1 MHPSALF
8 LIVVATSAATA
19 NGRAADGTPAARFW
33 EKVLPGTPM
42 PEAIAELVQ
51 KGIDHSPLVENFTG
65 PYLSIGMC
73 LGHVYVFVCSVER
86 VKKAGTGLFFHE
98 EQVRVGTTMTVS
110 FSPAAVPAILPHA
123 AAAKVPSFGNLTAAD
138 VAAMFHI
145 APGSTAMISQV
156 ADTLRTCQAAAPPHS
171 HTGSERNACAT
182 SLEDIV
188 RAAMRTLGTVAAGAG
203 AGGVW
208 VAASEIPRAGLPLQP
223 YAVEAIAVLDGDRH
237 VACHDEP
244 YPYAV
249 FRCHKIG
256 LSMTKAYVVSL
267 RGLRDGRK
275 VDMAVI
281 CHLDTS
287 DWNPAYPA
295 FEMMHTKPGESSVC
309 HFLPYANLLFGVK
322 AASASGMES
331 F

>member
-1 MHPSALF
+1 MLHPSALF
-8 LIVVATSAATA
+8 LIIVAISAAAAHGHAA
-19 NGRAADGTPAARFW
+19 NGTPAARFW
-33 EKVLPGTPM
+33 EEVLPGTPM
-42 PEAIAELVQ
+42 PEALAELVQ

-73 LGHVYVFVCSVER
+73 LGHVYVSVCSVER

-123 AAAKVPSFGNLTAAD
+123 AAAKVPFGNLTAGD
-138 VAAMFHI
+138 LAAMFHI
-145 APGSTAMISQV
+145 PPGSTMITQV
-156 ADTLRTCQAAAPPHS
+156 GDTLRACQPAAPPHS
-171 HTGSERNACAT
+171 HAAASERHACAT

-188 RAAMRTLGTVAAGAG
+188 RAALRTLGTAAG
-203 AGGVW
+203 GGVW
-208 VAASEIPRAGLPLQP
+208 VAASETPRGGLPLQP
-223 YAVEAIAVLDGDRH
+223 YAVDKVTPLDGDRH

-256 LSMTKAYVVSL
+256 LSMTRAYLISL
-267 RGLRDGRK
+267 RGLHGGPK
-275 VDMAVI
+275 VAMAVI

-287 DWNPAYPA
+287 GWNPAYPA
-295 FEMMHTKPGESSVC
+295 FEMMGTKPGESSVC
-309 HFLPYANLLFGVK
+309 HFMPYANLLFGVK
-322 AASASGMES
+322 ATGAMES

>member
-8 LIVVATSAATA
+8 LIIVAISATA
-19 NGRAADGTPAARFW
+19 AHGHAADGTLAARFW
-33 EKVLPGTPM
+33 EEVLPGTPM
-42 PEAIAELVQ
+42 PEALAELVR
-51 KGIDHSPLVENFTG
+51 KGIDHSPLAENFTG
-65 PYLSIGMC
+65 LYLSIGMC
-73 LGHVYVFVCSVER
+73 LGHFSLSVCSVER
-86 VKKAGTGLFFHE
+86 VKKAATGLFFHE
-98 EQVRVGTTMTVS
+98 NHVRVGTTMTVS
-110 FSPAAVPAILPHA
+110 FSPVAVPAILPHA
-123 AAAKVPSFGNLTAAD
+123 AAAKVPFGNLTAAD

-145 APGSTAMISQV
+145 PPGSTMFSQV
-156 ADTLRTCQAAAPPHS
+156 RDTLRACQTAAPPHS
-171 HTGSERNACAT
+171 HACGERHACAT
-182 SLEDIV
+182 SLEDLV
-188 RAAMRTLGTVAAGAG
+188 RAAVHTLGTVAAG

-223 YAVEAIAVLDGDRH
+223 YAVETVAELDGDSH

-256 LSMTKAYVVSL
+256 MSMTKVYVVSL
-267 RGLRDGRK
+267 RGLGGGGSPK

-295 FEMMHTKPGESSVC
+295 FEMLGTKPGESSVC

-322 AASASGMES
+322 AASAMES

>member
-1 MHPSALF
+1 MHPSTLF
-8 LIVVATSAATA
+8 LVIVAISAAVA
-19 NGRAADGTPAARFW
+19 HGRTADGTPAARFW
-33 EKVLPGTPM
+33 QEVLPGTPM
-42 PEAIAELVQ
+42 PEALAELVQ

-73 LGHVYVFVCSVER
+73 LGHVYVSVCSVER

-110 FSPAAVPAILPHA
+110 FSPAAVPAILPRA
-123 AAAKVPSFGNLTAAD
+123 AAAKVPLGNLTAAD
-138 VAAMFHI
+138 VAAKFHI
-145 APGSTAMISQV
+145 APGSTMISQV
-156 ADTLRTCQAAAPPHS
+156 RDTLHACQAAAPPHS
-171 HTGSERNACAT
+171 HAGGERHACAT

-203 AGGVW
+203 GRVW
-208 VAASEIPRAGLPLQP
+208 VAASEIPGAGLPLQP
-223 YAVEAIAVLDGDRH
+223 YAVEAVAALDGDRH

-295 FEMMHTKPGESSVC
+295 FVMMHTKPGESSVC
-309 HFLPYANLLFGVK
+309 HFMPYANLLFGVK
-322 AASASGMES
+322 AASAMES